1 MIKFSKNIFQVDT
14 KQHILLVVNPKS
26 GSNDKSDLIDMV
38 RQKIKE
44 KDWILDTFE
53 TSGEN
58 DELKIEDQIKAIN
71 PNRILVA
78 GGDGTINLVAH
89 ILKDYDVP
97 IGIIPA
103 GSANGLAHNLELP
116 DELEA
121 QVDVALGSNF
131 INIDHLKVNGHTCLH
146 IADLGLN
153 AELIENFENSNIR
166 GKFGYLLQSIPTL
179 IKSDSPFEFTIE
191 LNGKTIQQT
200 GILLAIANAKRY
212 GTGATINPQGRIDDG
227 KFEVLIFKTFDTLE
241 ILKTLYDKAS
251 LNPEFAECYSTENV
265 VISFHTPIPLQIDGE
280 PMDKVLKVEAS
291 MYDHQLRVA
300 IP

>member
-1 MIKFSKNIFQVDT
+1 MIKFSKKIFQVDT

-38 RQKIKE
+38 RQKIQE

-58 DELKIEDQIKAIN
+58 DASKIEDQIKAII

-89 ILKDYDVP
+89 ILKDYDIP

-212 GTGATINPQGRIDDG
+212 GTGATINPQGKIDDG

-241 ILKTLYDKAS
+241 ILKTLYDEAS
-251 LNPEFAECYSTENV
+251 LNPEFAECYSAENV
-265 VISFHTPIPLQIDGE
+265 VISSHTPIPLQIDGE
-280 PMDKVLKVEAS
+280 PMDRVLKVEAS

>member
-38 RQKIKE
+38 RQKIQE

-58 DELKIEDQIKAIN
+58 DAWKIEDQIKAIT
-71 PNRILVA
+71 PDRILVA

-89 ILKDYDVP
+89 ILKDYDIP

-131 INIDHLKVNGHTCLH
+131 IKIDHLKVNGHTCLH
-146 IADLGLN
+146 ISDLGLN

-191 LNGKTIQQT
+191 ISGKTIQQT

-241 ILKTLYDKAS
+241 ILKTLYDEAN

-265 VISFHTPIPLQIDGE
+265 VISSHTPIPLQIDGE

-291 MYDHQLRVA
+291 IYDHQLRVA